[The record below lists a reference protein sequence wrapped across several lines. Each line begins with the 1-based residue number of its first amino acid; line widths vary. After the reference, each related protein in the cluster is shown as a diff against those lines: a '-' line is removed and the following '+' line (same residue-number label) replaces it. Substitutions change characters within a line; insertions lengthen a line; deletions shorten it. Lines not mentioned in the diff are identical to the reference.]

1 MRHVIPV
8 VLLTCFCSGLAL
20 GQTLSRRPQ
29 GPPQPSPDSVPA
41 VINPPSIPLT
51 VPKGTPIKVALDQ
64 ETRIKKAG
72 QAIHGKV
79 MEPVYAFDKLVVP
92 AGTEITGKVTLIDAI
107 PKKRRTLA
115 AMNADFSPERQVH
128 IEFDKLR
135 LSDGR
140 EIPLETAVSLG
151 SQGVLQF
158 VPAKAQVKEGIGD
171 RGKTMA
177 SRKVSGVRQEIKHDW
192 ETARQQIHEPG
203 KVHRLE
209 RLAEA
214 QLPYRPQYLD
224 AGTGFNA
231 ELQQPLDFGIE
242 ALRPEALSA
251 IGTPPPAGSV
261 VHAQLVTAL
270 NSATTKKGAPVEAV
284 ITQPL
289 FVADQLFLPQGS
301 RIQGTVL
308 QARPARRLGRNGH
321 LRIVFHQV
329 VPPDGIEQKIEAS
342 LEAVEAAKGQHLSL
356 DSEGG
361 AEVVT
366 PRTRYLTTGI
376 AVALASAS
384 ASPGDHDHDAHG
396 GSDAG
401 GGGDPGG
408 GAATGAS
415 GFKLIGTVV
424 GTLAHSRVVS
434 SGLGFYGAG
443 VSVYYH
449 FLARGRDVIYP
460 KDMSMVIG
468 LGTRDAQ
475 PALPPVPSTHWEQ
488 RPIGPL

>member
-1 MRHVIPV
+1 M
-8 VLLTCFCSGLAL
+8 
-20 GQTLSRRPQ
+20 
-29 GPPQPSPDSVPA
+29 
-41 VINPPSIPLT
+41 
-51 VPKGTPIKVALDQ
+51 ALDI
-64 ETRIKKAG
+64 ETRIRNAG
-72 QAIHGKV
+72 QPIHGKV
-79 MEPVYAFDKLVVP
+79 VEPVYAFDKLVVP
-92 AGTEITGKVTLIDAI
+92 SGTEITGKVTAIDAI
-107 PKKRRTLA
+107 SKKRRTLA
-115 AMNADFSPERQVH
+115 AMNADFSPERQIH
-128 IEFDKLR
+128 IEFDELR
-135 LSDGR
+135 LGDGR
-140 EIPLETAVSLG
+140 QIPLATTVSPG

-158 VPAKAQVKEGIGD
+158 VPAKAQAKEGIGD
-171 RGKTMA
+171 RGKTLA
-177 SRKVSGVRQEIKHDW
+177 SRKASGVRQEIRHDW
-192 ETARQQIHEPG
+192 ETAKQQIHEPG

-209 RLAEA
+209 RFAVA

-224 AGTGFNA
+224 AGASFNA
-231 ELQQPLDFGIE
+231 DLQQPLDFGTE
-242 ALRPEALSA
+242 TLKPETLSA

-270 NSATTKKGAPVEAV
+270 NSATAKKGEPVEAV

-329 VPPDGIEQKIEAS
+329 VPPSGIEQKVEAS
-342 LEAVEAAKGQHLSL
+342 LEAVEAAKAEHLSL

-361 AEVVT
+361 AEVTT

-384 ASPGDHDHDAHG
+384 VAPDHEREVH
-396 GSDAG
+396 

-408 GAATGAS
+408 SAANGAS
-415 GFKLIGTVV
+415 GFKLVGTVV
-424 GTLAHSRVVS
+424 GALVHSRVVA
-434 SGLGFYGAG
+434 SGFGFYGAG
-443 VSVYYH
+443 MSVYSH
-449 FLARGRDVIYP
+449 FLARGRDVVYP

-468 LGTRDAQ
+468 LGTRDAK
-475 PALPPVPSTHWEQ
+475 PAVAAVPSTHSEQ